1 MNKFEGKKAHH
12 RSTDYTIE
20 KIGRIDNLHIVGYC
34 NLLICVEK
42 DFRLHS

>member
-12 RSTDYTIE
+12 RLHYE

>member
-1 MNKFEGKKAHH
+1 MNKFEGKKTSSQINRLH
-12 RSTDYTIE
+12 YE